1 MYDVIV
7 IGGGT
12 SGLMVLPSQLE
23 NEKRKFY
30 FSKKGQSLGK
40 SLQSLVVVDVT

>member
-7 IGGGT
+7 IGGGP
-12 SGLMVLPSQLE
+12 SGLMAAIAAGE
-23 NEKRKFY
+23 RKRKFY

-40 SLQSLVVVDVT
+40 SSRFLAVVAVT